1 MKERKKEK
9 KILESLA
16 GARQLVA
23 WNTATNCYE
32 VSWITKKE
40 LVAQHGQQKAD
51 TKWRENCFDG
61 TCKICPESAEPI
73 TQGDALVS
81 WMKRGWSWK
90 ASRAYWR
97 RLTRAHVDPKKADD
111 NSRKRMR
118 RTLEKLIVIP
128 E

>member
-1 MKERKKEK
+1 MKERKKE

-16 GARQLVA
+16 GARQFVA
-23 WNTATNCYE
+23 WNTGTNCYE
-32 VSWITKKE
+32 VFWITKKE

-51 TKWRENCFDG
+51 TKWKNVCFDG
-61 TCKICPESAEPI
+61 TYKICPGSREPI
-73 TQGDALVS
+73 TEGEALVS

-97 RLTRAHVDPKKADD
+97 RLTHARVDPKKPDD
-111 NSRKRMR
+111 SSRKRMR